1 MPELHVLRVFV
12 ASDGSHGNPLGVFV
26 DGKQI
31 APGDRQAV
39 AEDLGFSET
48 VFIDDVRHARL
59 QIFTPGAELPFAGH
73 PLVGTAWLLAHL
85 GHATEV
91 LRPPAGEVPTWT
103 EGPSTWIR
111 ARPEYV
117 PHFDLV
123 QLGEPAQVEALTG
136 APDGMHD
143 AYCWAWEDEVE
154 GRVRSRCFVP
164 GFGIA
169 EDPATGAA
177 AAQMA
182 LVQRRPLLIRQGT
195 GSILMARSSQYG
207 DAEVGGLVVLDEEG
221 DYHLD

>member
-1 MPELHVLRVFV
+1 
-12 ASDGSHGNPLGVFV
+12 
-26 DGKQI
+26 
-31 APGDRQAV
+31 
-39 AEDLGFSET
+39 
-48 VFIDDVRHARL
+48 
-59 QIFTPGAELPFAGH
+59 
-73 PLVGTAWLLAHL
+73 
-85 GHATEV
+85 
-91 LRPPAGEVPTWT
+91 
-103 EGPSTWIR
+103 
-111 ARPEYV
+111 V

-123 QLGEPAQVEALTG
+123 QLREPAEVEALTG